1 MKKWK
6 LLVGLTLLLLL
17 LLGVTAQAD
26 SSSYGVVFGAANV
39 NLRSEPSSNAAV
51 IGAYDKGTWMVV
63 TGYNNGFYQ
72 VGAPDGRFGWMRQDY
87 LLVSAEAT
95 GTVGYVSHA
104 GYLNLRREASTSA
117 KVLGKYDDGTPCV
130 VLDRAGDWY
139 YVSVGGKTGYFL
151 ARYISTRSGVY
162 SDKLGMVI
170 SPNKEV
176 VHLRSGPGKN
186 YRSLASVKGCTYV
199 MILQQGDGWW
209 KVAVNGQVGFMSTEF
224 LRSGHIRLADGEAL
238 CQKAAGSSSSGSS
251 GSAVTP
257 TQQATYAVVNNPNPR
272 DKLNLRSRAST
283 KGQSLGKYSNG
294 AVVTLISQG
303 DQWCKVKTPDGKTG
317 YMMTDYLSIPAAGS
331 SSSTRIVRQPQG
343 TYVNL
348 RSSSS
353 KSSRVLV
360 QVPHGSTVV
369 VLSEGKTWT
378 KVRYNGYTGYM
389 MTTFLKKQ

>member
-26 SSSYGVVFGAANV
+26 SASYGVVFGAANV
-39 NLRSEPSSNAAV
+39 NLRSGPSTGTAV
-51 IGAYDKGTWMVV
+51 LGAYDKGTWMVV
-63 TGYNNGFYQ
+63 TGYSNGFYQ
-72 VGAPDGRFGWMRQDY
+72 VEAPDGRFGWMRQDY
-87 LLVSAEAT
+87 LLVSADAT

-139 YVSVGGKTGYFL
+139 YVSVGGQTGYFL

-162 SDKLGMVI
+162 SEKLGMVI
-170 SPNKEV
+170 SPNKEEV
-176 VHLRSGPGKN
+176 NLRSGPGSN
-186 YRSLASVKGCTYV
+186 YRRIASIKGCTYV
-199 MILQQGDGWW
+199 MILQQGNGWW
-209 KVAVNGQVGFMSTEF
+209 KIAVNGQVGFMSTDY
-224 LRSGHIRLADGEAL
+224 LRSGHIRLSDGEVL
-238 CQKAAGSSSSGSS
+238 CQKAAGSSSST
-251 GSAVTP
+251 TP
-257 TQQATYAVVNNPNPR
+257 APSQQATYAVVNNPNPS

-294 AVVTLISQG
+294 TVVTMISQG
-303 DQWCKVKTPDGKTG
+303 EQWCKVKTPDGKTG
-317 YMMTDYLSIPAAGS
+317 YMMTDYLSIPTSGS
-331 SSSTRIVRQPQG
+331 SSATRIVRHPQG

-348 RSSSS
+348 RSSGS
-353 KSSRVLV
+353 KTARVLV

-369 VLSEGKTWT
+369 VLSSGKTWT

-389 MTTFLKKQ
+389 MTTYLKKK